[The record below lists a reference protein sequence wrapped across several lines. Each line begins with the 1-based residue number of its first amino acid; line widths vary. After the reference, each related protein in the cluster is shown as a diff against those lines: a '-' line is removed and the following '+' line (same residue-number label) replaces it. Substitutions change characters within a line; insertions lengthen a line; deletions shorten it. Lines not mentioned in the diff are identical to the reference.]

1 MSADLEGQK
10 LLITGGP
17 TRAHLDA
24 LRYISNHSSGEM
36 GSLLVEEA
44 LARGATVH
52 YLRGVGSRSPLS
64 HPRLTVE
71 EVGTVGDLEAAMR
84 RELATRTHAAV
95 IHAMAVLDFAPG
107 EPFPGKT
114 PSEREEWV
122 VSLRPAPKVIRIV
135 KGIDPDVF
143 LVGFKLDPGATEA
156 DLLAAGRKLLAGAA
170 ADMVVINGM
179 ENALRGPYEATVLVG
194 AEPPVRL
201 TGKESVARHVLG
213 VLGERL
219 TPAAASPAP
228 GPETGGTEMVAAL
241 SGKNIIVGVSGGIAA
256 YKAAGLVSRLCQA
269 GTAVTVVMTPGATR
283 FVGPATFAALTGR
296 TVYADIFA
304 PGEELRH
311 IQLAAAADAAVVA
324 PATAGL
330 LARVAAGMADDALC
344 LTLLALDRRTPV
356 LLAPAMNSL
365 MWQNPAVRR
374 NVESLRAMG
383 YRFVGPDHGHLAEGS
398 TGYGRMSGEEDI
410 FRALAGVL
418 SRDGGKRGDGAGG
431 I

>member
-1 MSADLEGQK
+1 MSADLESQK

-17 TRAHLDA
+17 TRAYLDA

-52 YLRGVGSRSPLS
+52 YLRGVGSRSPLP

-84 RELATRTHAAV
+84 RELATRAHAAV

-107 EPFPGKT
+107 EPLPGKT

-122 VSLRPAPKVIRIV
+122 VSLRPAPKVIRMV
-135 KGIDPDVF
+135 KEVDPDVF
-143 LVGFKLDPGATEA
+143 LVGFKLDPGATDAE
-156 DLLAAGRKLLAGAA
+156 LLAAGRKLLAGAA
-170 ADMVVINGM
+170 ADMVVVNGM
-179 ENALRGPYEATVLVG
+179 ESALRGPYEATVLVG

-201 TGKESVARHVLG
+201 MGKETVARHVLG
-213 VLGERL
+213 ALAERL
-219 TPAAASPAP
+219 TPARRVAPAREVSP
-228 GPETGGTEMVAAL
+228 AAL
-241 SGKNIIVGVSGGIAA
+241 SGKNVIVGVSGGIAA

-269 GTAVTVVMTPGATR
+269 GAAVTVVMTPGATR

-311 IQLAAAADAAVVA
+311 IHLAAAADAAVVA

-365 MWQNPAVRR
+365 MWENPAVKR

-383 YRFVGPDHGHLAEGS
+383 YRFVGPDYGHLAEGS

-410 FRALAGVL
+410 LSALAETLYHITPPPQSVQ
-418 SRDGGKRGDGAGG
+418 
-431 I
+431 